1 MIIVQFSSVAE
12 PARTPA
18 HLTGFLKAYGT
29 DGSRTVFES
38 VAVAV
43 AVIALRHGARANIY
57 FQFHPFHQAVDT
69 RGGAVARDEKEERQ
83 YGELLLHYSFS
94 IATKSALYEINDF
107 ETTGPTST

>member
-12 PARTPA
+12 FARTPA

-43 AVIALRHGARANIY
+43 AMVALRHRARANINPL
-57 FQFHPFHQAVDT
+57 FHFYHDSVD
-69 RGGAVARDEKEERQ
+69 AAQMAACVVA
-83 YGELLLHYSFS
+83 
-94 IATKSALYEINDF
+94 
-107 ETTGPTST
+107 

>member
-12 PARTPA
+12 SARTPA

-43 AVIALRHGARANIY
+43 AVIALRHRARANINPL
-57 FQFHPFHQAVDT
+57 FHFSHDSVNRACLT
-69 RGGAVARDEKEERQ
+69 ARTSARRQ
-83 YGELLLHYSFS
+83 
-94 IATKSALYEINDF
+94 
-107 ETTGPTST
+107 

>member
-12 PARTPA
+12 SARTPA

-43 AVIALRHGARANIY
+43 AMVALRHRARANINGL
-57 FQFHPFHQAVDT
+57 FSLSHNTMDA
-69 RGGAVARDEKEERQ
+69 RGGMVA
-83 YGELLLHYSFS
+83 
-94 IATKSALYEINDF
+94 
-107 ETTGPTST
+107 